1 MVYFKIKCLKYF
13 KVLFFLIFLI
23 FKYIL
28 KNMPQFDSAIILP
41 EIFWLFL
48 SFIFLYFNVSLFN
61 KAYLLRSNFFR
72 KNWLFSFLKSSN
84 DLQKNTN
91 IFSRC
96 YSENLYFNFLKCRGF
111 LFNYQI
117 AIKDNFNIFSVDLF
131 SFSTYR
137 KYLHIT
143 IKNNLK

>member
-1 MVYFKIKCLKYF
+1 
-13 KVLFFLIFLI
+13 
-23 FKYIL
+23 
-28 KNMPQFDSAIILP
+28 MPQFDSAIILP

-72 KNWLFSFLKSSN
+72 KNWLFSFLKSSK

-96 YSENLYFNFLKCRGF
+96 YSENLYFSFLKYRGF

-117 AIKDNFNIFSVDLF
+117 ALKDNFKIFSIDLF
-131 SFSTYR
+131 SFSTNR
-137 KYLHIT
+137 KYLHTT